1 MDKQESCFVYL
12 LRIKNPDKSEFSAE
26 EEKVLEKHF
35 SYLTGLYENGKL
47 VLAGPC
53 LDRAFGIVILSVTCK
68 DEAQSIMKNDPVVI
82 EGIMTAEL
90 HPFHIS
96 IGI

>member
-1 MDKQESCFVYL
+1 M
-12 LRIKNPDKSEFSAE
+12 FSAE

-35 SYLTGLYENGKL
+35 SYLTGLYKNSKL

-53 LDRAFGIVILSVTCK
+53 LDRAFGIVILSVT
-68 DEAQSIMKNDPVVI
+68 DENEAYIIMKNDPVVT

-90 HPFHIS
+90 HPFRIS
-96 IGI
+96 IGK